1 MQPPPKT
8 WNGNLELLQFVCTST
23 LEFVFKRFQSTL
35 TLVPIFQKWKIVLV
49 IEVAELYIEKF
60 MQTFLSRH
68 FHYWAHF

>member
-1 MQPPPKT
+1 MT
-8 WNGNLELLQFVCTST
+8 
-23 LEFVFKRFQSTL
+23 TL
-35 TLVPIFQKWKIVLV
+35 TLGPTLQELKIVLV